1 MVLKLGNRHLV
12 RKPLGTALCPSLFHG
27 TTKTVEET
35 GTELLTVAA
44 AEWATSENV
53 AVGCAL
59 FSDLSRGRVALVG

>member
-27 TTKTVEET
+27 TTKTVEE
-35 GTELLTVAA
+35 
-44 AEWATSENV
+44 NV